1 MNCPFPVSSLW
12 SSKRLTGWPAPKRI
26 LPGRMFIS
34 LSFELLV
41 GLSGVL
47 AAFLPETTHS
57 IRCNKCATR
66 RAHSTWS
73 WVRFCCKASRFSAG
87 PLPEIAQRGL
97 DHLALLGR
105 QGSLRRD
112 GIADRVTL
120 NVEAGLDAGG
130 QVEAGKGLVDA
141 PQPALQ
147 RHRLIPARRLAEIVE
162 FDALPRDDAGGTSH
176 PAQPA

>member
-57 IRCNKCATR
+57 IRCNKCAN
-66 RAHSTWS
+66 
-73 WVRFCCKASRFSAG
+73 ASDALDPERG
-87 PLPEIAQRGL
+87 MILPQNKPLQRG
-97 DHLALLGR
+97 AFT
-105 QGSLRRD
+105 RD
-112 GIADRVTL
+112 RA
-120 NVEAGLDAGG
+120 
-130 QVEAGKGLVDA
+130 
-141 PQPALQ
+141 
-147 RHRLIPARRLAEIVE
+147 
-162 FDALPRDDAGGTSH
+162 
-176 PAQPA
+176 AQPRRSEERRVGK